1 MTVTN
6 LLDYALPY
14 SAEDMRCG
22 LKKKA
27 KTERRMKLAAL
38 LNNARNGRN
47 VNLKQVNIMADFAT
61 FEKKVSEW
69 IASLKKS

>member
-47 VNLKQVNIMADFAT
+47 VNLKQVIIMADSAT
-61 FEKKVSEW
+61 FEQKVIEW
-69 IASLKKS
+69 IAGLKKS

>member
-1 MTVTN
+1 MTVTQ

-14 SAEDMRCG
+14 SAEDHRCG

-47 VNLKQVNIMADFAT
+47 VNLKQVSIMTDYAT

-69 IASLKKS
+69 IGGLKTS